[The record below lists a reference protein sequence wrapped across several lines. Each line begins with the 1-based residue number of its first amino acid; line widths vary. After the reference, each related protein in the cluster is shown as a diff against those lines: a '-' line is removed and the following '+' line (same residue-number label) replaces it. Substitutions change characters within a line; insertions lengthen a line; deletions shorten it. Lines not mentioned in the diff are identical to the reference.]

1 MTKKRTNKNTP
12 RKHDA
17 PARHAG
23 DTHTRDT
30 HATQAHDAPA
40 HDTRDTGADAP
51 ENDTLKPVVELIEP
65 EIIESETKNKEPE
78 TIKKPDYHV
87 AKPESKGTK
96 VARKPNGRHDSMVME
111 ADPDKDYDLADI
123 KNPKKVAFLKAI
135 EANGCNITK
144 SAKVAGISNTMHYH
158 WNNCPVYRQVF
169 EKQRARSITALE
181 SEAVRRA
188 LDGDEEPVYQGG
200 QLVGYKNRKSDNL
213 LMFVMKEL
221 KPSYKDSYQPNNG
234 NIFNN
239 SGQVNIQFNIPRP
252 EGE

>member
-1 MTKKRTNKNTP
+1 MTKKRTKKESP
-12 RKHDA
+12 RKHNA

-30 HATQAHDAPA
+30 HATQAHNAPA

-51 ENDTLKPVVELIEP
+51 ENDTLKPAVELIEP
-65 EIIESETKNKEPE
+65 ETETKTETKNKTE
-78 TIKKPDYHV
+78 TG
-87 AKPESKGTK
+87 AKTNTRSPL
-96 VARKPNGRHDSMVME
+96 KPNNRHDSVITDCE
-111 ADPDKDYDLADI
+111 PDKDYDLQDI
-123 KNPKKVAFLKAI
+123 KHPKKRAFLKAI
-135 EANGCNITK
+135 EANGCNIRK
-144 SAKVAGISNTMHYH
+144 ASDLVGIERTMHYH
-158 WNNCPVYRQVF
+158 WANCPVYRQVF

-221 KPSYKDSYQPNNG
+221 KPSYKDSYQPNSG